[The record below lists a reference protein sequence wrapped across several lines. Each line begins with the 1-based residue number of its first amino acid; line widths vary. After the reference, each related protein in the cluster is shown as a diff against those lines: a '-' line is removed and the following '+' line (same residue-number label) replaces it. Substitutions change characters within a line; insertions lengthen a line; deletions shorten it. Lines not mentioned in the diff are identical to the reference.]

1 MQYWCRQMTWYNIE
15 IKLLMRLKMVFFCL
29 NIKKKKKKTDD
40 ATRGYV
46 LKDVNDLIQEM
57 KLIE

>member
-1 MQYWCRQMTWYNIE
+1 
-15 IKLLMRLKMVFFCL
+15 MRLKMVFFCL
-29 NIKKKKKKTDD
+29 NIKKKKQKKKTDD

-46 LKDVNDLIQEM
+46 LKDVNDFIQEM

>member
-1 MQYWCRQMTWYNIE
+1 
-15 IKLLMRLKMVFFCL
+15 MRLKMVFFCL
-29 NIKKKKKKTDD
+29 NIKKKKEKTDD

>member
-1 MQYWCRQMTWYNIE
+1 
-15 IKLLMRLKMVFFCL
+15 MRLKMVFFFL

>member
-1 MQYWCRQMTWYNIE
+1 
-15 IKLLMRLKMVFFCL
+15 MRLKMVFFCL
-29 NIKKKKKKTDD
+29 NIKKKKKKKTDD

-46 LKDVNDLIQEM
+46 LKDVNDFIQEM

>member
-1 MQYWCRQMTWYNIE
+1 
-15 IKLLMRLKMVFFCL
+15 MRLKMVFFCQ
-29 NIKKKKKKTDD
+29 NIKKKKKKKTDD

-46 LKDVNDLIQEM
+46 LKDVNDFIQEM